1 MVAADTNILVRYTT
15 NDDPKQAALAA
26 QFLSQP
32 DVIFIAKTVLLELE
46 WVLRSA
52 YSLNRGAISKALF
65 HVVGL
70 PNVVVEDTE
79 QVAFALQAF
88 DDGLD
93 FADALHLAASRQVAA
108 LYTFDKT
115 FAKRAGT
122 LGESVVRLK

>member
-1 MVAADTNILVRYTT
+1 MVAPDTNILVRYTT
-15 NDDPKQAALAA
+15 ADDPKQADLAV
-26 QFLSQP
+26 QFLSQA

-46 WVLRSA
+46 WVLRST
-52 YSLNRGAISKALF
+52 YSLSRVSISKALF
-65 HVVGL
+65 HIVGL

-93 FADALHLAASRQVAA
+93 FADALHLAASRQVAT

-115 FAKRAGT
+115 FAKRARA
-122 LGESVVRLK
+122 LGEPVVRLT